1 MDEMNRIN
9 ASGRSR
15 IILGA
20 VFILLV
26 LGIALCLNALYD
38 GTRQGIFLPV
48 TLFVVGEFFLYV
60 AFCLSRKSF
69 LISLGFMFIFDGVLF
84 SVISLGFTDY
94 TISQLWPVIVINAG
108 LSLVPADFFI
118 HKRLRTIFLF
128 PAILLLGMGIL
139 FLMFSCHV
147 IQCSF
152 MEFAVMAAPF
162 FLILVGIV
170 LIGIYIAQ
178 QLRKKDFPY
187 MEDDSDITSGD

>member
-20 VFILLV
+20 GFILLV

-48 TLFVVGEFFLYV
+48 TLFVIGEFFLYV

-94 TISQLWPVIVINAG
+94 TISQWPVIVINAG